1 MTTPIRLDS
10 LTFSDGTEVPVCKDS
25 IVVLVGPN
33 NSGKSRALRE
43 IREYLTAG
51 REPKVVT
58 AATLTKLAD
67 VEGVKQWLRQHAH
80 VYWEDNTEKMM
91 RPLAGQT
98 NFAVVDHLWIQGP
111 PLANIGSFFV
121 MLADTQSR
129 LNLAASVEAI
139 DTLTQVP
146 SAPLHELF
154 IDGDLEAQLADAA
167 ERAFGKRL
175 IVNRVAGSRI
185 HLHVGSVDVA
195 GLPIGT
201 NKAYA
206 EALQALPVVQEEGDG
221 VRSYVGLLLAVTATQ
236 YPLVLV
242 DEPEAFL
249 HPPQA
254 SQLGRE
260 LATLRDEDTQLVVAT
275 HSSHLLQGLLDTQ
288 GANVTVVRLTRD
300 GSKNVASVLGR
311 EQLRTLWSDPILRY
325 SALLDGLFHR
335 GVVLCE
341 SDSDCRFYQAT
352 LEAVLLRDG
361 KPAHDLLFTHT
372 GGKDRLPIAITALRA
387 INVEVQVVAD
397 FDVLARE
404 ALIKQLVEGL
414 GGTWSEIE
422 HDWKVVCGA
431 INQLG
436 SATPMTAVRADLEQ
450 ALAAITDANL
460 TREAAKRLRGIVKLE
475 DGWSRAKQGGLSVL
489 PQGEASESGKRLVA
503 VLGAMGLYVV
513 PVGELERWAPGVAG
527 HGPQWTAGALEA
539 KIHEQS
545 GSHAEFVGQLV
556 DFRVA
561 VETSVSSAPNVSP
574 GS

>member
-10 LTFSDGTEVPVCKDS
+10 LTFSDSTEVPASKDS

-43 IREYLTAG
+43 IREHLTGG
-51 REPKVVT
+51 REPKVVP
-58 AATLTKLAD
+58 AATFTKLVD
-67 VEGVKQWLRQHAH
+67 QDGVKEWLRQHAH
-80 VYWEDNTEKMM
+80 VYWEGDGEKLM
-91 RPLAGQT
+91 RPLAGQVH
-98 NFAVVDHLWIQGP
+98 FSMVDHWWNQGP
-111 PLANIGSFFV
+111 PFGNLGPFFV

-129 LNLAASVEAI
+129 LLLAVSVDSI
-139 DTLTQVP
+139 DTVTQVP

-154 IDGDLEAQLADAA
+154 IDPDLETQLADAA
-167 ERAFGKRL
+167 ERAFGTSL
-175 IVNRVAGSRI
+175 AVNRVAGSKT
-185 HLHVGSVDVA
+185 HLHVGSVDVP
-195 GLPIGT
+195 GPCDGT
-201 NKAYA
+201 NKAYTKALA
-206 EALQALPVVQEEGDG
+206 ELPLVQDEGDG
-221 VRSYVGLLLAVTATQ
+221 VRSYIGLLLAVTATQ

-352 LEAVLLRDG
+352 LEATLLRDG

-372 GGKDRLPIAITALRA
+372 GGKDRLPTAITALRA
-387 INVEVQVVAD
+387 IKVDVQVIAD

-404 ALIKQLVEGL
+404 TLVKQLVEGL
-414 GGTWSEIE
+414 GGKWSEIE
-422 HDWKVVCGA
+422 RDWKVVSSA
-431 INQLG
+431 IKQLG
-436 SATPMTAVRADLEQ
+436 SAPPMTAVRTELEQ
-450 ALAAITDANL
+450 ALSAITDATL
-460 TREAAKRLRGIVKLE
+460 TRDAAQQLRGIVKLE
-475 DGWSRAKQGGLSVL
+475 DGWSRAKQGGLSAL
-489 PQGEASESGKRLVA
+489 PQGAASESGKRLVSA
-503 VLGAMGLYVV
+503 LGAMGLYVV
-513 PVGELERWAPGVAG
+513 PVGELERWAPSIAG
-527 HGPQWTAGALEA
+527 HGPQWTAGALEV
-539 KIHEQS
+539 KIHEQT
-545 GSHAEFVGQLV
+545 GEHAEFAERLV
-556 DFRVA
+556 R
-561 VETSVSSAPNVSP
+561 
-574 GS
+574 